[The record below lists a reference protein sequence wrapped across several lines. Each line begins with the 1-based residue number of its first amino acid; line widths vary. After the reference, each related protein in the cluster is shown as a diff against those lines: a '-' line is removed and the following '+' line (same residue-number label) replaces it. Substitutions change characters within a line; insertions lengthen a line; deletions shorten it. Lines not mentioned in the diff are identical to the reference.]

1 MGLRFGVVGRR
12 NKVIGGVASGGGT
25 GGTRTQAAQRLSDSG
40 YGGGSVILA
49 PAPYLSGPS

>member
-1 MGLRFGVVGRR
+1 M
-12 NKVIGGVASGGGT
+12 IGGVASGGGT